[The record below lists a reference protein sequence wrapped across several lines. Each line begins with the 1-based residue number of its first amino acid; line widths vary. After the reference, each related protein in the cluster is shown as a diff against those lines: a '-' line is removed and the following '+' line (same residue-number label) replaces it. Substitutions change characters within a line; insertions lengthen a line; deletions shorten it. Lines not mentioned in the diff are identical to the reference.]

1 MIDQNALKK
10 IVDDQV
16 AAAVDSRVTQFFTS
30 DAWLAPLEQ
39 KIIAHAQQHVLQ
51 RFNSSGIIPEIVDIV
66 QNQVNHIIAHGQ
78 LPGVEHYV
86 DPVAIR
92 AAVDQGV
99 EQMVQFAITDLGRDP
114 AWLDRIEHMLN
125 QTVTHRTV
133 AALSLTDINT
143 VVHQRVDENMARI
156 RTDFV
161 RNFASSGIVDQATQN
176 QIDITDQTTSVKN
189 HLVTPNLEVSDSI
202 SVNNLAVRGSI
213 NVDNTAWDGLATHI
227 SQRTLDA
234 LTDSWRSCLVSDV
247 AAQISQAGIKFDQIL
262 LGDHKLVDGNQLSSN
277 ITESALQSVGSLK
290 TLTVSGAAHIN
301 NGTVNVLNQR
311 VGINTDTPE
320 KALSIWDE
328 EVSIV
333 IGKHKLN
340 QAYLGTNRDQS
351 VAIGVNRE
359 PQIEININGLT
370 TIKQLQVGL
379 HRISHA
385 TQVPG
390 WSGTRGDLVFN
401 ANPDATRVFAW
412 VCLGAH
418 RWQALKGA
426 E

>member
-16 AAAVDSRVTQFFTS
+16 ATAVDARVTEF
-30 DAWLAPLEQ
+30 
-39 KIIAHAQQHVLQ
+39 
-51 RFNSSGIIPEIVDIV
+51 FNSNTWI
-66 QNQVNHIIAHGQ
+66 
-78 LPGVEHYV
+78 
-86 DPVAIR
+86 
-92 AAVDQGV
+92 
-99 EQMVQFAITDLGRDP
+99 
-114 AWLDRIEHMLN
+114 DRIEYVLN
-125 QTVTHRTV
+125 QTVTHKTL
-133 AALSLTDINT
+133 AALRLTNINA

-161 RNFASSGIVDQATQN
+161 KNFASSGIMDQATQN
-176 QIDITDQTTSVKN
+176 QIDITDQSTLVKN
-189 HLVTPNLEVSDSI
+189 HLLATNLEVSDSI
-202 SVNNLAVRGSI
+202 MVNNLAVRGSI

-234 LTDSWRSCLVSDV
+234 LTDSWRDQLVSDV
-247 AAQISQAGIKFDQIL
+247 ADKISRSGIKFDQIFM
-262 LGDHKLVDGNQLSSN
+262 GDHKLVDGNQLSSN

-290 TLTVSGAAHIN
+290 TLIVSGAAHIN

-311 VGINTDTPE
+311 VGINTDAPE

-328 EVSIV
+328 EVSVV

-340 QAYLGTNRDQS
+340 QAYLGTNRDQAL
-351 VAIGVNRE
+351 AIGVNRE
-359 PQIEININGLT
+359 PQIEINTTGLT

-401 ANPDATRVFAW
+401 ASPDASRVFAW

-418 RWQALKGA
+418 RWQTLKSA

>member
-1 MIDQNALKK
+1 
-10 IVDDQV
+10 
-16 AAAVDSRVTQFFTS
+16 
-30 DAWLAPLEQ
+30 
-39 KIIAHAQQHVLQ
+39 
-51 RFNSSGIIPEIVDIV
+51 
-66 QNQVNHIIAHGQ
+66 
-78 LPGVEHYV
+78 
-86 DPVAIR
+86 
-92 AAVDQGV
+92 
-99 EQMVQFAITDLGRDP
+99 MVQFAITDLARDS

-161 RNFASSGIVDQATQN
+161 RNFASSGIVDLATQN

-189 HLVTPNLEVSDSI
+189 HLVAPNLEVSDSI

-311 VGINTDTPE
+311 VGINTDAPE

-359 PQIEININGLT
+359 PQIEINTTGLT

-418 RWQALKGA
+418 RWQALKSA

>member
-1 MIDQNALKK
+1 MLDQTALKK

-16 AAAVDSRVTQFFTS
+16 AAAVNSRVTEFFTS
-30 DAWLAPLEQ
+30 AAWLAPLEE
-39 KIIAHAQQHVLQ
+39 KIINHARAHVLQ
-51 RFNSSGIIPEIVDIV
+51 QFGSSGVIPEIVAIIQDRVNEIV
-66 QNQVNHIIAHGQ
+66 TKGQ
-78 LPGVEHYV
+78 LPGVQNYV
-86 DPVAIR
+86 DPVAMR

-99 EQMVQFAITDLGRDP
+99 QHMVQFTVADLARDP
-114 AWLDRIEHMLN
+114 DWLNRIEHMLN

-133 AALSLTDINT
+133 AALGLTDINT
-143 VVHQRVDENMARI
+143 VIHHRVDEHMTRI
-156 RTDFV
+156 RTDLIE
-161 RNFASSGIVDQATQN
+161 NFASSGIVDLATQN
-176 QIDITDQTTSVKN
+176 QVSITDQTTAVKN
-189 HLVTPNLEVSDSI
+189 HLVAPNLEVSDSI

-213 NVDNTAWDGLATHI
+213 NVDNAAWDGLAMHI

-234 LTDSWRSCLVSDV
+234 LSDSWRSQLVADV
-247 AAQISQAGIKFDQIL
+247 TDKITQHGIQFDQIL
-262 LGDHKLVDGNQLSSN
+262 AGEHRLVDGNQLSSS

-301 NGTVNVLNQR
+301 NSTVNVLNQR

-320 KALSIWDE
+320 KALSVWDE